1 MIEVREVVTDQEWQ
15 EYINIR
21 HVVFIQEQNVPEE
34 DEIDAYEKESTHFI
48 ATLDGQPAGTG
59 RFRLKKGFIKFERVA
74 TLKEFR
80 GKGVASAIMDL
91 MEKRAK
97 MKHSDYLPAMHAQI
111 DAVSLYAKRGWIPL
125 GKVFDESGIDHQLMV
140 LLPKNTSHLKCLKDP
155 DTPQDIKEFLRKLQ
169 N

>member
-1 MIEVREVVTDQEWQ
+1 MTDQEWQ
-15 EYINIR
+15 EYVSIR
-21 HVVFIQEQNVPEE
+21 NVVFVQEQNVPEE

-59 RFRLKKGFIKFERVA
+59 RFRLKGSFIKFERVA

-111 DAVSLYAKRGWIPL
+111 DAVPFYDKRGWNPL
-125 GKVFDESGIDHQLMV
+125 GAVFDECGIDHQLMV

-155 DTPQDIKEFLRKLQ
+155 DTPQDIKEFLRKFQ
-169 N
+169 K

>member
-15 EYINIR
+15 EYMSIR
-21 HVVFIQEQNVPEE
+21 NVVFVQEQNVSEE

-74 TLKEFR
+74 TLKKFR
-80 GKGVASAIMDL
+80 GKGIASAIMDL

-111 DAVSLYAKRGWIPL
+111 DAVSLYAKRGWTPL
-125 GKVFDESGIDHQLMV
+125 GAVFDESGIDHQLMV

-155 DTPQDIKEFLRKLQ
+155 DTPQAVREFLLKFQ
-169 N
+169 K